1 MDVFTIITILTV
13 LSALFAFINTKFLKL
28 PFTIGLMI
36 IAMCFTLVI
45 IVLGLFEH
53 WVLDEAKLIIDS
65 IDFQTVLLEVMLS
78 FLLFAG
84 ALHTKLDELN
94 KQRAPIMMFATLGVL
109 ASTFLI
115 GAMMFFIAHWLGHDI
130 DFIYCLLFGALI
142 SPTDPIAVLGILKD
156 ANAPKK
162 LEIKIVGES
171 LFNDGVGVVIF
182 LVILAIAEKGIA
194 AVEAEEVGFLF
205 FEEVFGGIGLG
216 LLLGWIGFQLMK
228 TIDHYETEV
237 MITLALVMGIYSVAH
252 YVHFSGPLA
261 VVVAGIYI
269 GNKSP
274 EIAWSKTTQNYVDK
288 FWELIDVLLNAILF
302 VLIGFELLIVQI
314 NWEYAMFGLVA
325 IPVVL
330 VARWMALKG
339 PIEIFKKKLDFIPK
353 TDLIMTWGGI
363 RGGISIALALSL
375 KPEMERE
382 LFITVTYII
391 VVFSIIVQ
399 GLSIGPYVR
408 KVLKNSG
415 QD

>member
-1 MDVFTIITILTV
+1 
-13 LSALFAFINTKFLKL
+13 
-28 PFTIGLMI
+28 
-36 IAMCFTLVI
+36 MCFTLVI
-45 IVLGLFEH
+45 IILGIFEH

-109 ASTFLI
+109 ASTFII
-115 GAMMFFIAHWLGHDI
+115 GGMMFFIAHWLGHDI
-130 DFIYCLLFGALI
+130 AFIYCLLFGALI

-156 ANAPKK
+156 AKAPKK

-216 LLLGWIGFQLMK
+216 LLLGWLGFKLMK
-228 TIDHYETEV
+228 AIDHYETEV

-274 EIAWSKTTQNYVDK
+274 EIAWSENTQNYVDK

-330 VARWMALKG
+330 VARWIALKG
-339 PIEIFKKKLDFIPK
+339 PIELFKKKLDFIPK

-408 KVLKNSG
+408 KVLADSK
-415 QD
+415 

>member
-45 IVLGLFEH
+45 IILGIFEH
-53 WVLDEAKLIIDS
+53 WILDEAKLIIDS
-65 IDFQTVLLEVMLS
+65 IDFETVLLEVMLS

-94 KQRAPIMMFATLGVL
+94 KQRAPIMLFATLGVL

-115 GAMMFFIAHWLGHDI
+115 GGMMYYIAHWLGHDI
-130 DFIYCLLFGALI
+130 AFIYCLLFGSLI

-156 ANAPKK
+156 AKAPKK

-194 AVEAEEVGFLF
+194 SVEAEEVGFLF

-216 LLLGWIGFQLMK
+216 LALGWFGFQLMK

-274 EIAWSKTTQNYVDK
+274 QIAWSKTTQNYVDK
-288 FWELIDVLLNAILF
+288 FWELLDVLLNAILF

-314 NWEYAMFGLVA
+314 NWEYATFGLVA

-330 VARWMALKG
+330 FARWIALKG

-391 VVFSIIVQ
+391 VVFSIIAQ
-399 GLSIGPYVR
+399 GLTIGPLVR
-408 KVLKNSG
+408 RVLKS
-415 QD
+415 QSK

>member
-1 MDVFTIITILTV
+1 MDIFTIITILIV
-13 LSALFAFINTKFLKL
+13 LSALFAYINTKFLKL

-45 IVLGLFEH
+45 IILGYFEH
-53 WVLDEAKLIIDS
+53 WVLDEAKLIIGS
-65 IDFQTVLLEVMLS
+65 IDFETVLLEVMLS

-84 ALHTKLDELN
+84 ALHTKLDELK
-94 KQRAPIMMFATLGVL
+94 KQRAPILMFATLGVIT
-109 ASTFLI
+109 STFLI
-115 GAMMFFIAHWLGHDI
+115 GGMMYMVAGWLGHEI

-142 SPTDPIAVLGILKD
+142 SPTDPIAVLGILKE
-156 ANAPKK
+156 AKAPKK

-171 LFNDGVGVVIF
+171 LFNDGVGVVVF
-182 LVILAIAEKGIA
+182 LVILAIAEKGLA
-194 AVEAEEVGFLF
+194 SVDAEEVGFLF
-205 FEEVFGGIGLG
+205 FEEVFGGIALG
-216 LLLGWIGFQLMK
+216 LLLGWVGFQLMK

-252 YVHFSGPLA
+252 LLHFSGPLA

-274 EIAWSKTTQNYVDK
+274 QIAWSKTTQNYVDK
-288 FWELIDVLLNAILF
+288 FWELLDVLLNAILF
-302 VLIGFELLIVQI
+302 VLIGFELLIITI
-314 NWEYAMFGLVA
+314 NGEYIMFGLVA
-325 IPVVL
+325 IPMVL
-330 VARWMALKG
+330 LARWLALKG
-339 PIEIFKKKLDFIPK
+339 PIELFKNKLDFIPR

-391 VVFSIIVQ
+391 VVFSIIAQ
-399 GLSIGPYVR
+399 GLTIGPLVR
-408 KVLKNSG
+408 TLLKKNS
-415 QD
+415 

>member
-13 LSALFAFINTKFLKL
+13 LSAIFAFINTKFLKL

-45 IVLGLFEH
+45 IILGIFEH

-109 ASTFLI
+109 ASTFII
-115 GAMMFFIAHWLGHDI
+115 GGMMFFIAHWLGHDI
-130 DFIYCLLFGALI
+130 AFIYCLLFGALI

-156 ANAPKK
+156 AKAPKK

-216 LLLGWIGFQLMK
+216 LLLGWLGFKLMK
-228 TIDHYETEV
+228 AIDHYETEV

-274 EIAWSKTTQNYVDK
+274 EIAWSENTQNYVDK

-330 VARWMALKG
+330 VARWIALKG
-339 PIEIFKKKLDFIPK
+339 PIELFKKKLDFIPK

-408 KVLKNSG
+408 KVLADSK
-415 QD
+415 

>member
-1 MDVFTIITILTV
+1 MDIFTIITILTV
-13 LSALFAFINTKFLKL
+13 LSAIFAFINTKFLKL

-45 IVLGLFEH
+45 IILGYFEH

-65 IDFQTVLLEVMLS
+65 IDFETVLLEVMLS

-94 KQRAPIMMFATLGVL
+94 KQRAPIMMFATLGVVI
-109 ASTFLI
+109 STFIIAGLMFWLAH
-115 GAMMFFIAHWLGHDI
+115 AMGHDI
-130 DFIYCLLFGALI
+130 AFIYCLLFGALI
-142 SPTDPIAVLGILKD
+142 SPTDPIAVLGILK
-156 ANAPKK
+156 AAKTPKK
-162 LEIKIVGES
+162 LEVKIVGES
-171 LFNDGVGVVIF
+171 LFNDGVGVVVF
-182 LVILAIAEKGIA
+182 LVILAVAEQGIA
-194 AVEAEEVGFLF
+194 SVEAEYVGFLF

-216 LLLGWIGFQLMK
+216 LVMGWIGFQVMK
-228 TIDHYETEV
+228 AIDHYETEV
-237 MITLALVMGIYSVAH
+237 MITLALVMGIYTVAQ
-252 YVHFSGPLA
+252 YVKFSGPLA

-274 EIAWSKTTQNYVDK
+274 QIAWSETTQNYVDK

-314 NWEYAMFGLVA
+314 NAEYVTFGLIS
-325 IPVVL
+325 IPLVL
-330 VARWMALKG
+330 LARWIALKG
-339 PIEIFKKKLDFIPK
+339 PIELFKKKLDFLPK

-391 VVFSIIVQ
+391 VVFSIIAQ
-399 GLSIGPYVR
+399 GLTIGPFVR
-408 KVLKNSG
+408 RILARQKE
-415 QD
+415 